1 MFARMVFV
9 KSDAKR
15 CAEQRRH
22 RHRPADQPHHAQHEP
37 DSLRGFTRLEL
48 PGRLRADLAGER
60 RLVLWSFLWL
70 VIHVEKSRSDAE
82 IPFPISS
89 LPGARFARA
98 RPGSETP
105 ASPHRAIG

>member
-9 KSDAKR
+9 QPDAKR

-22 RHRPADQPHHAQHEP
+22 RHRPADQPHHAQPEP
-37 DSLRGFTRLEL
+37 DALLRLTRLEL
-48 PGRLRADLAGER
+48 AGCLRADLAGEC
-60 RLVLWSFLWL
+60 RLVLCSFLWL

-82 IPFPISS
+82 IPFPISP

-105 ASPHRAIG
+105 A

>member
-9 KSDAKR
+9 QPDTKR

-22 RHRPADQPHHAQHEP
+22 RHRPADQPHHAQPEP
-37 DSLRGFTRLEL
+37 DALRGFTRLEL
-48 PGRLRADLAGER
+48 AGRLRADLASEG
-60 RLVLWSFLWL
+60 RLVFWGFLWL

-82 IPFPISS
+82 IPFPISP
-89 LPGARFARA
+89 LPSAHFARV

-105 ASPHRAIG
+105 ASPHRATG

>member
-9 KSDAKR
+9 QPDTKR

-22 RHRPADQPHHAQHEP
+22 RYRPADQPHHAQPEP
-37 DSLRGFTRLEL
+37 DPLRGFARLEL
-48 PGRLRADLAGER
+48 PCRLRADLASER
-60 RLVLWSFLWL
+60 RLALRGFLWL

-82 IPFPISS
+82 IPFPISP
-89 LPGARFARA
+89 LPSARFARA
-98 RPGSETP
+98 RSGSETP